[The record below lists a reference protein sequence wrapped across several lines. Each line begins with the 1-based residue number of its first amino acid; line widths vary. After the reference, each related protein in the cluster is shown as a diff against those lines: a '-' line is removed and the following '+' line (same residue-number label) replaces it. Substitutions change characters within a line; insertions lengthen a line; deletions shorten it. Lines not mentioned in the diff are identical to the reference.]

1 MPGLIRAGA
10 VGPAAK
16 HAKSVERA
24 SRLPVGRP
32 MARGAHL
39 YPAQA
44 RRLCHQILHNF
55 SRQFFMGLSA
65 HP

>member
-16 HAKSVERA
+16 QAKSGGAGVSPAVVAQVRT
-24 SRLPVGRP
+24 
-32 MARGAHL
+32 AHL
-39 YPAQA
+39 YHAQA